1 MTDGA
6 IGKRVGEAL
15 RTRQLNQ
22 SQLATKVGTSGA
34 TISRVIAGKLG
45 LSVELA
51 EQIAGITGVGAGWRL
66 IGELTMRRGQDLN
79 AVAEAS
85 YLAGWQD
92 AIANAGQQLREMAKQ
107 GPKGSSEVSPPRG
120 SPARLA
126 AAKRHLQELEAR
138 GLVRPRAAPPARRRK
153 RA

>member
-1 MTDGA
+1 MVA
-6 IGKRVGEAL
+6 ITIGQRVAEAV
-15 RTRQLNQ
+15 RAKGLNQ
-22 SQLATKVGTSGA
+22 SQLAVKVGTSGA
-34 TISRVIAGKLG
+34 TISRVIADKLG

-51 EQIAGITGVGAGWRL
+51 EQIARITGVRAGWL
-66 IGELTMRRGQDLN
+66 LTGELPMRRGQDLN

-92 AIANAGQQLREMAKQ
+92 AFASAEQQLRALAKQ
-107 GPKGSSEVSPPRG
+107 GPKGAAEVTPRG
-120 SPARLA
+120 SLSRLA

-138 GLVRPRAAPPARRRK
+138 GLVRPRAAPPVHHRK